1 MKISLLMVMLL
12 FVKTAFAQHIADSF
26 QNAEAKG
33 YSMQALDKQYPSA
46 IGSGNVV
53 FKGDNEKHLITA
65 YTTMIQDLN
74 SYLNKNDFKWGS
86 KVHIFNRIY
95 FEPDGSISYYLV
107 NLAPT
112 GLTEAKQARFLT
124 LLNAFIQ
131 DYKIDITAK
140 TRFAQCSPV
149 VYQDVNE
156 STKN

>member
-1 MKISLLMVMLL
+1 MKLSLLMVMLL
-12 FVKTAFAQHIADSF
+12 FVKTVFAQHIADSF

-65 YTTMIQDLN
+65 YTAMIQDLN
-74 SYLNKNDFKWGS
+74 GYLNKNDFKWGG

-112 GLTEAKQARFLT
+112 GLNEERQARFLA
-124 LLNAFIQ
+124 LVSAFIQ
-131 DYKIDITAK
+131 DYKINITAK
-140 TRFAQCSPV
+140 TGFAQCSPIT
-149 VYQDVNE
+149 YQDIN
-156 STKN
+156 